1 MPDSSSDSFDSYN
14 GDDAWRFLREWRAAQ
29 DRYSE
34 ATRENGQLEIHFGA
48 SQAALLAT
56 EEEAYAAR
64 AWLTESDAM
73 GVGKMNSKKTLISIS
88 TIFVMIAPL
97 FL

>member
-1 MPDSSSDSFDSYN
+1 MSDSYDSYN
-14 GDDAWRFLREWRAAQ
+14 GDDARRFLLEWRAAQ

-34 ATRENGQLEIHFGA
+34 ATRENGQLEIHLGA

-56 EEEAYAAR
+56 EEEASAAQAR
-64 AWLTESDAM
+64 LAESNAM
-73 GVGKMNSKKTLISIS
+73 VAGKMNSKKTLLLIS
-88 TIFVMIAPL
+88 TIFAVISYL